1 MITLIY
7 ALIMIMIIVITI
19 IINNNNNKGHWRDP
33 WLKRRIENDIKNLRK
48 DINLLGRDERREPRL
63 VIERLKER
71 WIVKKA
77 SIESCKQRVF
87 KFRQNLLFEVSQ
99 TQSIKNLM
107 ASYEERESNS
117 KFCRDC

>member
-48 DINLLGRDERREPRL
+48 DINLLGRDERREPRRTRNDK
-63 VIERLKER
+63 IKEAEGKYRLE
-71 WIVKKA
+71 KKDW
-77 SIESCKQRVF
+77 SW
-87 KFRQNLLFEVSQ
+87 
-99 TQSIKNLM
+99 
-107 ASYEERESNS
+107 
-117 KFCRDC
+117 

>member
-48 DINLLGRDERREPRL
+48 DINLLGRDERREPRRKRNDK
-63 VIERLKER
+63 IKEAEGKYRLE
-71 WIVKKA
+71 KKDW
-77 SIESCKQRVF
+77 SW
-87 KFRQNLLFEVSQ
+87 
-99 TQSIKNLM
+99 
-107 ASYEERESNS
+107 
-117 KFCRDC
+117 